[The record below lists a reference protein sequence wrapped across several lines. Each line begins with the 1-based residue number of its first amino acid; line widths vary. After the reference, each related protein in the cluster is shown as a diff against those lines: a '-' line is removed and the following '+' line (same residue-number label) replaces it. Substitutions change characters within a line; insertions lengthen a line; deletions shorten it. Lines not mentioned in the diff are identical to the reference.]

1 MASHHI
7 DRTER
12 VLLTLWLIANLCVGL
27 FIVRDVGMSYDEP
40 NYYLY
45 AQNTVDAYR
54 SFFGLV
60 YTPVFGPDDLPNY
73 GPAFIIFPELVT
85 RLLKSLSLNIF
96 VADVWH
102 FSYFIVFQLGGLCLY
117 ALARRWFSRWAAW
130 GVLLLYTFQPLLW
143 GHGFMN
149 PKDIPFMAFFL
160 FTLWSGLSMAD
171 SFGARGNDTSPTP
184 ELDQAW
190 SSVNAEKHPRSRK
203 LFKIESYTFVI
214 LLIITAL
221 TFPLRNLVAN
231 FITFLY
237 KADPGSPVGGW
248 FRSIAPQAA
257 NVPVENYIR
266 RAQDILS
273 WMEFIPLILIALV
286 WVIHFSMISLRAKS
300 KNARTPSGGN
310 TRNGTYRLNLAD
322 FSSAFRSPK
331 LILASLLL
339 GMTTSI
345 RVLGPWAGLIVILY
359 LALTLR
365 RRSIPVIVPYLFIAG
380 IASFV
385 TWPNLWPAPIN
396 RLIDSLLLMANFPWP
411 GRTLFDGNLYEP
423 DAHPISYL
431 PVLLNIQL
439 TEVLLVL
446 TYLGIL
452 LFFWFLIRKRLRLD
466 LQLVLVM
473 GAILPLIGLIA
484 SNATLYDNF
493 RQALFIVP
501 PLILIAGLALEMIFS
516 VIRPIAIRSVLLVA
530 LAFPGIYAS
539 IQLHPYE
546 YIYYNSFAGGV
557 QGANGKYE
565 LDYWRTVFSELTLHL
580 NEIAA
585 PDSKVVVGGFN
596 KTVFPYARPDF
607 LVHKNGE
614 DAGLM
619 KGGYDYAIL
628 STHHNADRLYPDA
641 QVIFSVER
649 DGVTLGVIK
658 AVKGMAPR

>member
-1 MASHHI
+1 MTSPSI
-7 DRTER
+7 DRAER
-12 VLLTLWLIANLCVGL
+12 VLLALWLIANLCVGL
-27 FIVRDVGMSYDEP
+27 LVVRDVGMSYDEP

-73 GPAFIIFPELVT
+73 GPAFILFPELIT
-85 RLLKSLSLNIF
+85 RLFKLIALNIF
-96 VADVWH
+96 VADIWH
-102 FSYFIVFQLGGLCLY
+102 FYYFIIFQLGGLCLY

-130 GVLLLYTFQPLLW
+130 GVLLLYTFQPVLW

-171 SFGARGNDTSPTP
+171 AFGAKANDTSPNP
-184 ELDQAW
+184 GLNPDW
-190 SSVNAEKHPRSRK
+190 MSIYAEKHPRSMK
-203 LFKIESYTFVI
+203 LFKIEAYTFII
-214 LLIITAL
+214 LLIVAAL
-221 TFPLRNLVAN
+221 TFPLRTLVAN
-231 FITFLY
+231 FISFLY
-237 KADPGSPVGGW
+237 TSDPGSQVGGW
-248 FRSIAPQAA
+248 FRSMAPQAA
-257 NVPVENYIR
+257 NIPVENYIG

-273 WMEFIPLILIALV
+273 WIVFTPLFLIALV
-286 WVIHFSMISLRAKS
+286 WVMHFIMISLRAKS
-300 KNARTPSGGN
+300 GNAQTPSDGN
-310 TRNGTYRLNLAD
+310 TRNRTYRLNLAD
-322 FSSAFRSPK
+322 FYSAFWSPK
-331 LILASLLL
+331 LILAGLLL
-339 GMTTSI
+339 GTTTSI
-345 RVLGPWAGLIVILY
+345 RVLGPWAGLIVSLY

-365 RRSIPVIVPYLFIAG
+365 RRSIPVIVLYLFYAG
-380 IASFV
+380 ITSFL
-385 TWPNLWPAPIN
+385 TWPNLWPDPFG
-396 RLIDSLLLMANFPWP
+396 RLMDSLLLMANFPWP

-446 TYLGIL
+446 TYLGII
-452 LFFWFLIRKRLRLD
+452 LFFWFLIRKRLKLD

-473 GAILPLIGLIA
+473 GALLPLIGLIA

-493 RQALFIVP
+493 RQVLFIIP

-516 VIRPIAIRSVLLVA
+516 VIRPVAIRIVLLIA
-530 LAFPGIYAS
+530 LAFPGIYAN

-546 YIYYNSFAGGV
+546 YIYYNSFVGGV
-557 QGANGKYE
+557 WGANGMYE

-596 KTVFPYARPDF
+596 KTVFPYARSDI

-614 DAGLM
+614 DADLM
-619 KGGYDYAIL
+619 RGGYDYAIL

-641 QVIFSVER
+641 PVIFSVER